1 MLALSATP
9 NPVSV
14 GNAVSLVVTGSRPF
28 TVTSWQPVASFP
40 NQSATTQN
48 IVINTPQT
56 FSVSGKTVD
65 DCIDTAQVTV
75 ALKTSEEDV
84 WIPNTFTPDNNGL
97 NDVFK
102 VYGNG
107 IDKLELTIW
116 NQWGEKIFTTKDK
129 SDGWNGMV
137 NGNLQ
142 PNGVYAYVAKVTLMS
157 GKEVM
162 KKGMLNL
169 VR

>member
-1 MLALSATP
+1 M
-9 NPVSV
+9 
-14 GNAVSLVVTGSRPF
+14 
-28 TVTSWQPVASFP
+28 
-40 NQSATTQN
+40 
-48 IVINTPQT
+48 
-56 FSVSGKTVD
+56 
-65 DCIDTAQVTV
+65 
-75 ALKTSEEDV
+75 

-137 NGNLQ
+137 NGNPQ
-142 PNGVYAYVAKVTLMS
+142 PTGVYAYVAKVTLMS

-162 KKGMLNL
+162 KKGMVNL